1 MLGSLAATSGAIG
14 GRREVGREWR
24 GGAEATALST
34 ALFARIARRR
44 ENGGFGDARGG
55 ERRGGGKRRGCGKR

>member
-14 GRREVGREWR
+14 GRREIGREWR
-24 GGAEATALST
+24 GGAEARALLS
-34 ALFARIARRR
+34 ALLAWIARRR

-55 ERRGGGKRRGCGKR
+55 ERRGEGKRRGCGKR